1 MFNNDSLQQLKQLKQ
16 DIRES
21 HDIAQG
27 IVRGTSGKFGF
38 VNLDDGREVF
48 LAPDV
53 MQRVIPGD
61 RVEVTVTTS
70 GGEKKDGNKTKIKL
84 SGKLEKLISSELKE
98 FVGRYLVKGKGHF
111 VEPDVAQFSRWT
123 FVPPKNRGKAK
134 DGDKVRCVMGR
145 HPYHHEGKG
154 QAHITDVLGSP
165 EDCGIEHRYT
175 VAKFQLPSQ
184 WHEHT
189 PALCDAA
196 KTEYAQIAGE
206 REDLSAL
213 PFVTIDS
220 ATTEDMDDALYVKAT
235 DTGWELRVAIADP
248 SAVVKASSPLDQ
260 FAQAR
265 ANTVYLPGEALNMFP
280 DSLALEAFSLCENT
294 LRPVLMCT
302 LRVNTDGQIEHYE
315 FAEAAISS
323 QQKLSYDGVE
333 AFLSK
338 GENTSEVAE
347 DIQESLQ
354 QLKLL
359 AHARFAYRQQH
370 HLTMTHQS
378 DHELTLNEQRK
389 IADIVKRPQ
398 GMGHKIVEEA
408 MLATNICAG
417 EFLHK
422 QQAGLF
428 STHGGFRED
437 RLDNVK
443 LILSETLENPSKDI
457 TSLAGYQ
464 QTIKELNSKP
474 EHAGNLGSLRR
485 MLRPGKLSAQH
496 EAHLG
501 LGLEHYA
508 TVTSPIRRYQD
519 LYNHR
524 VIKAA
529 LKGEATPACS
539 EQLAEHLQSQL
550 ATGRQAVR
558 QMEQWLHRQ
567 YLADKLGNEYEGRV
581 VLVNSQGIGVRLEEN
596 GIIGFALMRH
606 NDDKP
611 KFDQKRLKISLNEQ
625 DYQPDQA
632 VRVSLL
638 SIDSNQQSIQFKLL
652 EG

>member
-1 MFNNDSLQQLKQLKQ
+1 MFNNDSLQQLKQLKN

-21 HDIAQG
+21 QDIAQG

-84 SGKLEKLISSELKE
+84 TGKLEKLISSELKE

-134 DGDKVRCVMGR
+134 DGDLVRCVMGR

-154 QAHITDVLGSP
+154 QAHITTVLGSP
-165 EDCGIEHRYT
+165 EDSRIEHSYT
-175 VAKFQLPSQ
+175 VAKFQLPSE

-189 PALCDAA
+189 SALCEAA
-196 KTEYAQIAGE
+196 KTELTRIASE

-220 ATTEDMDDALYVKAT
+220 ATTQDMDDALYAKAT
-235 DTGWELRVAIADP
+235 DAGWELRVAIADP
-248 SAVVKASSPLDQ
+248 SAVVPASSPLDQ

-280 DSLALEAFSLCENT
+280 DALALEAFSLCEKAQ
-294 LRPVLMCT
+294 RPVLMCT
-302 LRVNTDGQIEHYE
+302 LNINTDGHIERYE
-315 FAEAAISS
+315 FSEAAISS

-333 AFLSK
+333 AFLAK
-338 GENTSEVAE
+338 GENAAE
-347 DIQESLQ
+347 LSDEIQASLQ
-354 QLKLL
+354 ELNKIAQ
-359 AHARFAYRQQH
+359 ARFAYRQQH
-370 HLTMTHQS
+370 SLTMTHQS
-378 DHELTLNEQRK
+378 DHELMLNEQGK
-389 IADIVKRPQ
+389 IVDIEKREQ
-398 GMGHKIVEEA
+398 GMGHKIVEES

-422 QQAGLF
+422 TGAGLF

-437 RLDNVK
+437 RLDNAK
-443 LILSETLENPSKDI
+443 LILSETLENPGEDI
-457 TSLAGYQ
+457 VSLAGYQ
-464 QTIKELNSKP
+464 KTIKELNSKP

-485 MLRPGKLSAQH
+485 MLRPGKLSAKH

-501 LGLEHYA
+501 LGLEYYA

-529 LKGEATPACS
+529 LKGEATKPCS
-539 EQLAEHLQSQL
+539 ETLAEHLQTQL

-567 YLADKLGNEYEGRV
+567 YLADKVGSEHEGRV
-581 VLVNSQGIGVRLEEN
+581 VLVNSQGIGVRLEES
-596 GIIGFALMRH
+596 GIIGFALMRQ
-606 NDDKP
+606 NEAKP

-625 DYQPDQA
+625 DYQPDQ
-632 VRVSLL
+632 VVKVSLL
-638 SIDSNQQSIQFKLL
+638 SVDKDQQSIQFKLL
-652 EG
+652 AG